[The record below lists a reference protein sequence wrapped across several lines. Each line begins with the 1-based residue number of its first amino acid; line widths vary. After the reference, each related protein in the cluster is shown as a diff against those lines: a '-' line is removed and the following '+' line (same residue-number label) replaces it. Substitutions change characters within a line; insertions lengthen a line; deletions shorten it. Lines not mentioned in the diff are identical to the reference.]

1 MRVTKKIKDQLLKQ
15 AEGVCEYCGIEVND
29 KTAMIDHKIP
39 LNKGG
44 TSNIDNLAIACS
56 KCNMLKA
63 DKIIGSI
70 SNPAV
75 EIAAKFW
82 VHSFLKS
89 PKITTLV
96 SVLGVV
102 ITVLALYQSEV
113 QRKEKLEN
121 ELSKN
126 LDFKTQIQEL
136 SDTEKS
142 LKTLLD
148 FVSTQKSTIT
158 QYEANIQK
166 LETEKQS
173 LEPLVNADKATVEAL
188 FKVQEQRAKENA
200 SQERW
205 VGFGLGILAS
215 VIASFLMV
223 IGKYFLASRSKNS

>member
-15 AEGVCEYCGIEVND
+15 AEGVCEYCGIEVNEN
-29 KTAMIDHKIP
+29 TAMIDHKIP

-44 TSNIDNLAIACS
+44 TSDIDNLAIACS

-75 EIAAKFW
+75 EFAAKFW

-89 PKITTLV
+89 PKLTSLV
-96 SVLGVV
+96 SIVGVV
-102 ITVLALYQSEV
+102 ITVFALYQSEV

-148 FVSTQKSTIT
+148 FVSTQKSKIT
-158 QYEANIQK
+158 QYEKNIQQ